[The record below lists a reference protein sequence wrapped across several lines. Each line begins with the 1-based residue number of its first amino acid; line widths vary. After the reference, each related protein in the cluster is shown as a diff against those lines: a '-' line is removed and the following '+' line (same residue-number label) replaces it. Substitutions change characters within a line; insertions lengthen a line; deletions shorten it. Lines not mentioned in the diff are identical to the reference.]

1 MTAYQAVY
9 DNAQHL
15 RSRGFSINEALEQ
28 RVGTLGVAA
37 VIGAHDHVERN
48 QQWTL
53 LDDGDFDILDIE
65 YTTKRTPKS
74 ILDLFLNEELLGKAT
89 GMKNQASAKLVRSE
103 ILIDLESQLTKLRR
117 MVLADHKNF
126 PLLSRDEQKALIKER
141 RKFILG

>member
-1 MTAYQAVY
+1 MAAYQAIY

-15 RSRGFSINEALEQ
+15 RSRGFSIGEALEQ

-53 LDDGDFDILDIE
+53 LDDGEFDILDIE

-103 ILIDLESQLTKLRR
+103 TLIRLNSQLTKIRR
-117 MVLADHKNF
+117 LIVADHKDF
-126 PLLSRDEQKALIKER
+126 VLKSRDEQKALLKQR
-141 RKFILG
+141 RNLVLG